1 MLAKRVIP
9 CLDVHDGK
17 VTRGVQFGRAEAGEL
32 RNVGDPVELAVRYN
46 DQGADEMVFFDI
58 TASAQGRASM
68 IGVIERAADQC
79 FMPLTAGGGIRS
91 VADMHAMLKA
101 GADKTSINSSA
112 LADPALITRG
122 VQFGKAEAGELRNVG
137 DPVALALRY
146 NEQGADE
153 MVFFDITASAHGR
166 ATMIDVIQRAA
177 DECFMP
183 LTVGGGIRSVE
194 DMHALLRAGAD
205 KTSIN
210 SSALATPDLI
220 RQGAE
225 KFGSQCVVVSIDA
238 KKVAPGRWEVFS
250 HGGRKATGLDA
261 VEWAKKAVA
270 LGAGEIVLNSIDADG
285 TKAGFDLEI
294 TRRVSEAVG
303 VPVVASG
310 GAGTL
315 EHMAAVLLEGKADAV
330 LAASIFH
337 FGQFTVG
344 DVKKY
349 LAGRNIPVRL

>member
-9 CLDVHDGK
+9 CLDVHDGQ
-17 VTRGVQFGRAEAGEL
+17 V
-32 RNVGDPVELAVRYN
+32 
-46 DQGADEMVFFDI
+46 
-58 TASAQGRASM
+58 
-68 IGVIERAADQC
+68 
-79 FMPLTAGGGIRS
+79 
-91 VADMHAMLKA
+91 
-101 GADKTSINSSA
+101 
-112 LADPALITRG
+112 TRG

-137 DPVALALRY
+137 DPVALAIRY
-146 NEQGADE
+146 NQQGADE

-166 ATMIDVIQRAA
+166 ATMIDVIERAA

-194 DMHALLRAGAD
+194 DMRAMLRAGAD

-210 SSALATPDLI
+210 SSALAMPDLI

-225 KFGSQCVVVSIDA
+225 KFGSQCIVVSIDA
-238 KKVAPGRWEVFS
+238 KKVGLDRWEVFS
-250 HGGRKATGLDA
+250 HGGRKPTGLDA
-261 VEWAKKAVA
+261 VEWAKRAAA

-294 TRRVSEAVG
+294 TRRVSESVG

-337 FGQFTVG
+337 FGEFTVG
-344 DVKKY
+344 EVKTF
-349 LAGRNIPVRL
+349 LAGRNIPVRLLASAP